1 MSFNNPTEFLPN
13 LRCLPPQSQ
22 MMPSPF
28 LKDLEPKVMTSFN
41 FFKNI
46 QPYRINNKSE
56 MVVVSNRMPKNNYG
70 SSAFSP
76 ITLPSLKPKN
86 FIFK

>member
-13 LRCLPPQSQ
+13 LRGLPPQSQ

-56 MVVVSNRMPKNNYG
+56 IECLKIIMVRVLFLQLHY
-70 SSAFSP
+70 
-76 ITLPSLKPKN
+76 LL
-86 FIFK
+86 